1 MPARI
6 AFAIVRHFFNSIT
19 DVVVLTMKTTFSAR
33 FVQRMAL
40 TTALCAAAFS
50 AAHADD
56 LNIKTMIPGVPQI
69 DAESY
74 ILIDYNSGKVLAE
87 QNADARRD
95 PASLTKMMTSYV
107 IGQAMKA
114 GKFKETDLVTIGND
128 AWATGNPVF
137 KGSSLMFLKPG
148 MQVPVSQLIR
158 GINLQSGNDAC
169 VAMADFAAGSQDAF
183 VGLMNSYVSA
193 LGLKNSH
200 FQTVHGLDAE
210 GQYSSARDMALIGQ
224 ALIRDVPNEYSIY
237 KEKEFT
243 FNGIRQTNRN
253 GLLWD
258 NSLNV
263 DGIKTGHTDK
273 AGYNLVASATEGQM
287 CLISAVMGGRTF
299 KGRETE
305 SKKLLTWGFRFF
317 ETVNPLKAGK
327 EFASE
332 PVWFG
337 DNDRA
342 SLGVDKDLYLTIPR
356 GRMKDLKASYV
367 LNTTELHAPLQKNQ
381 VVGTINFQLDGKTID
396 QRPLVVLEEI
406 PEGNFFGKIIDY
418 IKLMFH
424 HWFG

>member
-1 MPARI
+1 MPAGS
-6 AFAIVRHFFNSIT
+6 AFAIVGHFFNSIT
-19 DVVVLTMKTTFSAR
+19 DVVVQTMNTIFSAR
-33 FVQRMAL
+33 IMKRLAL
-40 TTALCAAAFS
+40 TTALCTAFIS

-87 QNADARRD
+87 QNADVRRD

-107 IGQAMKA
+107 IGQAMK
-114 GKFKETDLVTIGND
+114 
-128 AWATGNPVF
+128 ATGNPVF

-183 VGLMNSYVSA
+183 VGLMNSYVNA
-193 LGLKNSH
+193 LGLKNTH
-200 FQTVHGLDAE
+200 FQTVHGLDAD

-243 FNGIRQTNRN
+243 FNGIRQLNRN

-287 CLISAVMGGRTF
+287 RLISAVMGGRTF
-299 KGRETE
+299 KGREAE

-317 ETVNPLKAGK
+317 ETVNPLKVGK

-337 DNDRA
+337 DSDRA
-342 SLGVDKDLYLTIPR
+342 SLGVDKDVYLTIPR

-367 LNTTELHAPLQKNQ
+367 LNSSELHAPLQKNQ
-381 VVGTINFQLDGKTID
+381 VVGTINFQLDGKTIE
-396 QRPLVVLEEI
+396 QRPLVVLQEI
-406 PEGNFFGKIIDY
+406 PEGSFFGKIIDY

>member
-1 MPARI
+1 
-6 AFAIVRHFFNSIT
+6 
-19 DVVVLTMKTTFSAR
+19 MKTTFSAR

-287 CLISAVMGGRTF
+287 HLISAVMGGRTF

>member
-1 MPARI
+1 
-6 AFAIVRHFFNSIT
+6 
-19 DVVVLTMKTTFSAR
+19 MKTTFSAR
-33 FVQRMAL
+33 FMQRMAL
-40 TTALCAAAFS
+40 TTALCAAFIS
-50 AAHADD
+50 TAHADD

-87 QNADARRD
+87 QNADERRD

-114 GKFKETDLVTIGND
+114 GKFKETDLVTVGND

-183 VGLMNSYVSA
+183 VGLMNSYVNA
-193 LGLKNSH
+193 LGLKNTH
-200 FQTVHGLDAE
+200 FQTVHGLDAD

-224 ALIRDVPNEYSIY
+224 ALIRDVPNEYAVY

-243 FNGIRQTNRN
+243 FNGIRQLNRN

-263 DGIKTGHTDK
+263 DGIKTGHTSK

-287 CLISAVMGGRTF
+287 RLISAVMGGRTY

-332 PVWFG
+332 PAWFG
-337 DNDRA
+337 NTDRA
-342 SLGVDKDLYLTIPR
+342 SLGVDKDVYLR
-356 GRMKDLKASYV
+356 SLA
-367 LNTTELHAPLQKNQ
+367 AA
-381 VVGTINFQLDGKTID
+381 
-396 QRPLVVLEEI
+396 
-406 PEGNFFGKIIDY
+406 
-418 IKLMFH
+418 
-424 HWFG
+424 

>member
-1 MPARI
+1 MPAGS
-6 AFAIVRHFFNSIT
+6 AFAIVGHFFNSIT
-19 DVVVLTMKTTFSAR
+19 DVVVQTMNTIFSAR
-33 FVQRMAL
+33 IMKRLAL
-40 TTALCAAAFS
+40 TTALCTAFIS

-87 QNADARRD
+87 QNADVRRD

-107 IGQAMKA
+107 
-114 GKFKETDLVTIGND
+114 
-128 AWATGNPVF
+128 
-137 KGSSLMFLKPG
+137 
-148 MQVPVSQLIR
+148 
-158 GINLQSGNDAC
+158 
-169 VAMADFAAGSQDAF
+169 
-183 VGLMNSYVSA
+183 
-193 LGLKNSH
+193 
-200 FQTVHGLDAE
+200 
-210 GQYSSARDMALIGQ
+210 IGQ

-243 FNGIRQTNRN
+243 FNGIRQLNRN

-287 CLISAVMGGRTF
+287 RLISAVMGGRTF
-299 KGRETE
+299 KGREAE

-317 ETVNPLKAGK
+317 ETVNPLKVGK

-337 DNDRA
+337 DSDRA
-342 SLGVDKDLYLTIPR
+342 SLGVDKDVYLTIPR

-367 LNTTELHAPLQKNQ
+367 LNSSELHAPLQKNQ
-381 VVGTINFQLDGKTID
+381 VVGTINFQLDGKTIE
-396 QRPLVVLEEI
+396 QRPLVVLQEI

>member
-1 MPARI
+1 
-6 AFAIVRHFFNSIT
+6 
-19 DVVVLTMKTTFSAR
+19 MKTTFSAR

-40 TTALCAAAFS
+40 TTALCAAALS

-183 VGLMNSYVSA
+183 VGLMNSYVTA

-210 GQYSSARDMALIGQ
+210 GQYSTARDMALIGQ
-224 ALIRDVPNEYSIY
+224 ALIRDVPNEYTIY

-263 DGIKTGHTDK
+263 DGIKTGHTEK

-287 CLISAVMGGRTF
+287 RLISAVMGGRTF

-367 LNTTELHAPLQKNQ
+367 LNTSELHAPLQKNQ

-396 QRPLVVLEEI
+396 QRPLVVLDEI

>member
-1 MPARI
+1 MNTI
-6 AFAIVRHFFNSIT
+6 
-19 DVVVLTMKTTFSAR
+19 FSAR
-33 FVQRMAL
+33 IMKRLAL
-40 TTALCAAAFS
+40 TTALCTAFIS

-87 QNADARRD
+87 QNADVRRD

-128 AWATGNPVF
+128 AWAWATGNPVF

-183 VGLMNSYVSA
+183 VGLMNSYVNA
-193 LGLKNSH
+193 LGLKNTH
-200 FQTVHGLDAE
+200 FQTVHGLDAD

-243 FNGIRQTNRN
+243 FNGIRQLNRN

-287 CLISAVMGGRTF
+287 RLISAVMGGRTF
-299 KGRETE
+299 KGREAE

-317 ETVNPLKAGK
+317 ETVNPLKVGK

-337 DNDRA
+337 DSDRA
-342 SLGVDKDLYLTIPR
+342 SLGVDKDVYLTIPR

-367 LNTTELHAPLQKNQ
+367 LNSSELHAPLQKNQ
-381 VVGTINFQLDGKTID
+381 VVGTINFQLDGKTIE
-396 QRPLVVLEEI
+396 QRPLVVLQEI

>member
-1 MPARI
+1 
-6 AFAIVRHFFNSIT
+6 
-19 DVVVLTMKTTFSAR
+19 MKTTFSAR

-40 TTALCAAAFS
+40 TTALCAAALS

-183 VGLMNSYVSA
+183 VGLMNSYVTA

-200 FQTVHGLDAE
+200 FQTVHGLDAD

-273 AGYNLVASATEGQM
+273 AAYNLVASATEGQM
-287 CLISAVMGGRTF
+287 RLISAVMGGRTF

-367 LNTTELHAPLQKNQ
+367 LNSTELHAPLQKNQ

-396 QRPLVVLEEI
+396 QRPLVVLQEI

>member
-1 MPARI
+1 
-6 AFAIVRHFFNSIT
+6 
-19 DVVVLTMKTTFSAR
+19 MKTTFSAR

-158 GINLQSGNDAC
+158 GINLQSGNGAC

-287 CLISAVMGGRTF
+287 RLISAVMGGRTF

>member
-1 MPARI
+1 
-6 AFAIVRHFFNSIT
+6 
-19 DVVVLTMKTTFSAR
+19 MKTTFSAR

-40 TTALCAAAFS
+40 TTALCAAALS

-114 GKFKETDLVTIGND
+114 GKFKVTDLVTIGND

-183 VGLMNSYVSA
+183 VGLMNSYVNA

-200 FQTVHGLDAE
+200 FQTVHGLDAD

-287 CLISAVMGGRTF
+287 RLISAVMGGRTF

-367 LNTTELHAPLQKNQ
+367 LNSTELHAPLQKNQ

-396 QRPLVVLEEI
+396 QRPLVVLQEI